1 MLSEEEIA
9 RRVLAGETALYEVL
23 MRRDN
28 QRLFRVAYGILG
40 DSDEAKDVMQD
51 AYASLHQFEARAQ
64 FFTWL
69 VKIAASEGIPS
80 LKKRGALRR
89 SRLTLLKKKR
99 P

>member
-1 MLSEEEIA
+1 MPLVANTLQAATPISTSLLSEEEIA

-51 AYASLHQFEARAQ
+51 AYVRAYASL
-64 FFTWL
+64 TN
-69 VKIAASEGIPS
+69 
-80 LKKRGALRR
+80 LKPEHNSSHG
-89 SRLTLLKKKR
+89 
-99 P
+99 